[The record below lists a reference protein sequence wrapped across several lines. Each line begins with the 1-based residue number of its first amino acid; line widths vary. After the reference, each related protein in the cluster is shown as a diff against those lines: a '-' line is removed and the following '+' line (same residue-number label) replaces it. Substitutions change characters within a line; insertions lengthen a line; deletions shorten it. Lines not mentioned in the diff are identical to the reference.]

1 MRAREFLKEIDFA
14 HALVDLTSSQQDI
27 VIQNSNV
34 IGNFN
39 NRDIN
44 YFHDG
49 DINIYSFIGDT
60 IDALIFLQGNVLHA
74 MKNYTDNN
82 GLVYALMHY
91 IVDIQGKTIMLRP
104 SDALTKDGI
113 IWMVSQIHQK
123 GFNITDQDGGE
134 IAPEQLKKEW
144 DSAID
149 GAAGPTGIVISEST
163 RAHTLRENENS
174 MMKYDMFGLYCKGQV
189 R

>member
-49 DINIYSFIGDT
+49 DINIYIH
-60 IDALIFLQGNVLHA
+60 L
-74 MKNYTDNN
+74 
-82 GLVYALMHY
+82 LVIPLM
-91 IVDIQGKTIMLRP
+91 P
-104 SDALTKDGI
+104 
-113 IWMVSQIHQK
+113 
-123 GFNITDQDGGE
+123 
-134 IAPEQLKKEW
+134 
-144 DSAID
+144 
-149 GAAGPTGIVISEST
+149 
-163 RAHTLRENENS
+163 
-174 MMKYDMFGLYCKGQV
+174 
-189 R
+189 